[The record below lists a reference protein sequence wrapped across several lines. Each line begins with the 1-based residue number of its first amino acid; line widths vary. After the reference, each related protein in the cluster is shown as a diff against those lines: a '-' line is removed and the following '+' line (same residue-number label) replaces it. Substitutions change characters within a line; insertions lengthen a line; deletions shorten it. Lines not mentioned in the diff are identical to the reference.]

1 MSPLQVAC
9 VPLILAGVIAGAGGA
24 IYLTRPLTATRPVGE
39 ARVAVVVTPR
49 TVRTVSWF
57 QAHQLEMTQK
67 LGACKDNPGGGML
80 DPECQNALDA
90 KEHVDTQNFLA
101 SAPK

>member
-1 MSPLQVAC
+1 MSPLRLAC
-9 VPLILAGVIAGAGGA
+9 ISLMLAGVIAVSGGTFH
-24 IYLTRPLTATRPVGE
+24 LGRPDTATRP
-39 ARVAVVVTPR
+39 AAAVVATPQ

-57 QAHQLEMTQK
+57 EAHQLEMTKK
-67 LGACKDNPGGGML
+67 LGDCNDNPGGGTL

-90 KEHVDTQNFLA
+90 KEHVDIQRFLA

>member
-9 VPLILAGVIAGAGGA
+9 VPLILAGVVAGAGGVF
-24 IYLTRPLTATRPVGE
+24 YLTRPDTATRP
-39 ARVAVVVTPR
+39 AATAAVVVVPR

-57 QAHQLEMTQK
+57 EFHQPEMREK
-67 LGACKDNPGGGML
+67 LSACNDNPGGGTL

>member
-9 VPLILAGVIAGAGGA
+9 VSLILAGVIAGAGGA
-24 IYLTRPLTATRPVGE
+24 FYLARPDTATRP
-39 ARVAVVVTPR
+39 AAAVVVVPG

-57 QAHQLEMTQK
+57 EAHQLEMMKK
-67 LGACKDNPGGGML
+67 LGACNDNPGGGTL
-80 DPECQNALDA
+80 DPECQNASDA